1 MKVEQFLNRNQFH
14 LYGEVNGDIYHIL
27 QSYDSK
33 VVEIREGE
41 TILGRDWD
49 YSTTTS
55 KHVYEFLID
64 YSAAKDTDGESISYK
79 LKHVKN
85 KRKYVYELINKGVI
99 RYDEE
104 MR

>member
-1 MKVEQFLNRNQFH
+1 MKVEQYIHANQFH
-14 LYGEVNGDIYHIL
+14 LYGEGKNIL

-33 VVEIREGE
+33 VVEIMEGE
-41 TILGRDWD
+41 TTLGRDWD

-64 YSAAKDTDGESISYK
+64 YSAAKDTDGQNIGYK

-104 MR
+104 MH